1 MTMKPYKV
9 LCLQSSCKNL
19 ANFKIASRW
28 SDGGVEELKTYALA
42 CEKCLASTF
51 SQSFVKHKNCRTIPG
66 EVLESP
72 MIFELHTG
80 KHSNQLVRRT
90 DLEDSFIS

>member
-1 MTMKPYKV
+1 M
-9 LCLQSSCKNL
+9 

-28 SDGGVEELKTYALA
+28 SDGGVEELKTYALT
-42 CEKCLASTF
+42 CEKCLPAVF
-51 SQSFVKHKNCRTIPG
+51 DQSFKKHKSCRTILG

-80 KHSNQLVRRT
+80 RHSNQLVRRT
-90 DLEDSFIS
+90 DLEAACIS

>member
-1 MTMKPYKV
+1 MKPYKV
-9 LCLQSSCKNL
+9 LCLQPACKNL

-42 CEKCLASTF
+42 CEKCLAAAF

-72 MIFELHTG
+72 MIFELLTG

-90 DLEDSFIS
+90 DLEGSFVP